1 MAKFASKGAIL
12 KATITSVLTAVPAM
26 GDVTFT
32 PGSVD
37 RIDVTTHDS
46 TGDTREFLQTWKGA
60 GTLGFTVKY
69 DPANTVHEFLRASHG
84 AAAVVFSLVLP
95 DTGAATWT
103 FSAHVTGFEIGASV
117 DGAIEATVSLETTG
131 AITFAA

>member
-1 MAKFASKGAIL
+1 MAKFAAKGAIV
-12 KATITSVLTAVPAM
+12 KATVATVLTAVPAM

-32 PGSVD
+32 PGTVE

-46 TGDTREFLQTWKGA
+46 ASDTREFLQTWKGA
-60 GTLGFTVKY
+60 GTVGFTIKY
-69 DPANTVHEFLRASHG
+69 DPANAVHEFLRVSHG
-84 AAAVVFSLVLP
+84 AAAVVFTLVLP

-103 FSAHVTGFEIGASV
+103 FSAHVTGFEISASV
-117 DGAIEATVSLETTG
+117 DGAIEANVSLETTG